1 MAPPTLLE
9 QLDHGQADRVQLDLG
24 PWVAAHPSCPTCLVM
39 LASPG
44 FLTSAITLFFFFF
57 KEHNNTK
64 TIIERLFSG
73 PHATPEIYYPRENLD
88 TGDCSYLLEGGRQ
101 TLTLET

>member
-1 MAPPTLLE
+1 MGGCSPVLPNMPGHA
-9 QLDHGQADRVQLDLG
+9 GFS
-24 PWVAAHPSCPTCLVM
+24 WVSDIRHHT
-39 LASPG
+39 
-44 FLTSAITLFFFFF
+44 FFFF

-64 TIIERLFSG
+64 TIKERLFSG

-101 TLTLET
+101 THTLET